1 MNEQIELWKPRS
13 LSPRDKA
20 EIGSSQTRVS
30 LTPQIIFSF
39 TKPRKITEAPWNTSS
54 YGKEN
59 KMTKDIKPIAFKH
72 SSFITASK
80 HKLRHQGGVTDC
92 VQC

>member
-1 MNEQIELWKPRS
+1 MNEQTELWKPRS

-20 EIGSSQTRVS
+20 EIESSQIQTRVS
-30 LTPQIIFSF
+30 LAPQIIFSF

-59 KMTKDIKPIAFKH
+59 KMTKDIKPIGFQH
-72 SSFITASK
+72 SNFITASK
-80 HKLRHQGGVTDC
+80 HELRQNREE
-92 VQC
+92 

>member
-59 KMTKDIKPIAFKH
+59 KMIAFEH

-80 HKLRHQGGVTDC
+80 HKLRQQGGVTDC